1 MNISIT
7 ISTTPVVSPVMNTED
22 NATMSDNEDNATMG
36 DESAEGAGTA
46 ERGDAV
52 GLERDLGDEADELST
67 DSLRVDG

>member
-1 MNISIT
+1 
-7 ISTTPVVSPVMNTED
+7 
-22 NATMSDNEDNATMG
+22 MSDNEDNATMG